1 MQRHSKILGFK
12 EAYQFLDISYTH
24 LYRLIERYNIPFQKI
39 GRGRIFFEEDLKAV
53 QTARKENNEPPK
65 YPSPKNRPK
74 LLGYGEAR
82 KLVGVSH
89 PRFLVLL
96 KRYDIPHVRLFCGRV
111 FYESDLKEFM
121 HSEKRVEMMKHGK
134 KD

>member
-1 MQRHSKILGFK
+1 MGFK
-12 EAYQFLDISYTH
+12 ETYQFLDISYTH
-24 LYRLIERYNIPFQKI
+24 LYRLIEQYKIPFQKI
-39 GRGRIFFEEDLKAV
+39 ERGRIFFEEDLKAI
-53 QTARKENNEPPK
+53 QEARKENNEPK
-65 YPSPKNRPK
+65 YPSSKNRPK

-96 KRYDIPHVRLFCGRV
+96 KRYDIPYEKFFCGRV
-111 FYESDLKEFM
+111 FYEYDLKEFM
-121 HSEKRVEMMKHGK
+121 QSEKRMEMMKHGK